1 MPLTANLEQDV
12 TISEAPAGEVQ
23 ALALESALNAI
34 QADSTSAAES
44 YLHETVVPHGGE

>member
-1 MPLTANLEQDV
+1 MPFTANLEQDV